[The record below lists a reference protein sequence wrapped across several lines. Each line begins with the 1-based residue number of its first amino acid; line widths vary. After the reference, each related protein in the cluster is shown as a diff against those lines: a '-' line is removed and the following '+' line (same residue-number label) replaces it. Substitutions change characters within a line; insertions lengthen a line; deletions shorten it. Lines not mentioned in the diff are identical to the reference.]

1 VLPPSRDG
9 GAPVQSASPVSLMNA
24 ALKAL
29 QHQQFTRTL
38 AALVDAELTTPRF
51 ARASKQIF
59 ALMRHRLGR

>member
-29 QHQQFTRTL
+29 QHQQFTLTL
-38 AALVDAELTTPRF
+38 AALVDAELTTSSGSLATALTQPF
-51 ARASKQIF
+51 TMSRANS
-59 ALMRHRLGR
+59 